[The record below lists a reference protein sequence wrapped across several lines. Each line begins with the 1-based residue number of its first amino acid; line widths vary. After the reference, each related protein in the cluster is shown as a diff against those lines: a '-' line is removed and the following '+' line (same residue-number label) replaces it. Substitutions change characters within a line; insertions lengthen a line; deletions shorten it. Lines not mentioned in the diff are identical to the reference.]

1 MSSLNRHILN
11 PRLMRHIVLGIMFFA
26 VMCVGFQYASAAT
39 FDYLVNAKLEQYQI
53 ELGQKPVVYGT
64 VTDNVLRPVSG
75 VEVKIT
81 FGANSGTATTDA
93 DGKFRLEFPEQQSPG
108 IFSVTVFAKHDGKK
122 GFGGATLRISKQMV
136 TFGEVYYNSE
146 ISDFTDQKKSDPYQS
161 LKIKN
166 YEKYLSEKSKA
177 DQKKLDIEAKKAQL
191 QEKKELARQSLNQTI
206 TELSPGP
213 GTISGYKYDRY
224 MSGLDPSI
232 RDDIA
237 SQINYTKNT
246 VDDARAAM
254 KKVLDNGGSLSD
266 ARKAYLDSLAIKRDM
281 LEKIAGMNATEN
293 HSKIKNPASKASDS
307 SYKVKGMTV
316 KKIK

>member
-1 MSSLNRHILN
+1 
-11 PRLMRHIVLGIMFFA
+11 MRYAVLGIMFFA
-26 VMCVGFQYASAAT
+26 VLCVGFEYASAAA

-53 ELGQKPVVYGT
+53 EMGQKPVVYGT
-64 VTDNVLRPVSG
+64 VTDHVLRPASG
-75 VEVKIT
+75 VDVKIT
-81 FGANSGTATTDA
+81 FGANSGTTVTDS

-122 GFGGATLRISKQMV
+122 GFGGATLRISKQMM
-136 TFGEVYYNSE
+136 TFDEMYYSSE
-146 ISDFTDQKKSDPYQS
+146 LSGFADQKKSDPYQS
-161 LKIKN
+161 LKNKN
-166 YEKYLSEKSKA
+166 YERYLSEKNKVY
-177 DQKKLDIEAKKAQL
+177 QKQLDIEAKKAQL
-191 QEKKELARQSLNQTI
+191 QEKKKLANQSLNQTI

-237 SQINYTKNT
+237 GQINYTKNT
-246 VDDARAAM
+246 VEDARAAM
-254 KKVLDNGGSLSD
+254 KRVLDNGGSLSD
-266 ARKAYLDSLAIKRDM
+266 ARKAYLDSLAIKRGT
-281 LEKIAGMNATEN
+281 LEKIVDMNATEN
-293 HSKIKNPASKASDS
+293 HSKVKSPTKSADS